1 MNYEDFSLFLP
12 PPLEAVLEGIEGF
25 PSGSVVKNLSTNA
38 GDMGLIPGLG
48 RYPGGGN
55 GNPLQYSCL
64 ENFMDRGTWR
74 ATVHRVAKNWMLLS
88 TWMEKEM
95 ATHSSILAWRIPWTE
110 GPGGLQSTGLQRV
123 GHDWATSLFKE
134 YCVGKVKV
142 AQLCLILCNPM
153 DYYSPWNSPDQN
165 TEVGSLSVLQGI
177 FPSQGL
183 NTGLPHCRRILFS
196 CYFQ

>member
-1 MNYEDFSLFLP
+1 MERNRDFVMNYEDFSLFLP

-88 TWMEKEM
+88 T
-95 ATHSSILAWRIPWTE
+95 
-110 GPGGLQSTGLQRV
+110 
-123 GHDWATSLFKE
+123 
-134 YCVGKVKV
+134 
-142 AQLCLILCNPM
+142 
-153 DYYSPWNSPDQN
+153 
-165 TEVGSLSVLQGI
+165 
-177 FPSQGL
+177 
-183 NTGLPHCRRILFS
+183 
-196 CYFQ
+196 